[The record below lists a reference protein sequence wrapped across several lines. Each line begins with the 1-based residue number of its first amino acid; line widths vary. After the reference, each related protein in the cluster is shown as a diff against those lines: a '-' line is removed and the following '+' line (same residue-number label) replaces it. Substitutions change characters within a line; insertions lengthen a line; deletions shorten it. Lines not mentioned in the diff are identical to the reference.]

1 MQKPRGMPA
10 FAIDKELTA
19 VFVGEAL
26 DHLGSIEASV
36 LVLEE
41 SAHDSTA
48 VDDVFRLFH
57 TLKGNAGALG
67 LTDIET
73 LSHAVEDL
81 LTRVRD
87 GQHQIG
93 SVDIEVILAV
103 VDLLIRMVREV
114 DGTST
119 EEDSGDLSNRVSVL
133 KAAIDQLL
141 GQEPVPPS
149 GKGDVPAATDSD
161 TTIEHRRSERDAF
174 RQPSIKVDTRKL
186 DNLIDLVGELV
197 IVQSMLYQN
206 ARALGRADDRLDRD
220 LAQFQRLST
229 ELHTGAIAM
238 RLVPIRQTFQR
249 MQRLVRDLSRKAGKP
264 VDLTIIGEDTE
275 IDRKVVEEIVD
286 PLLHMLRNSIDHGI
300 ENADTRAR
308 AGKPAHGQL
317 TLSAAHEGG
326 NVLITVA
333 DDGRGLDTDALF
345 ERGLAAGLIEPGS
358 RPSEAELHS
367 LIFRNG
373 FSTAKEVTELSG
385 RGVGMDVVRRNI
397 ELLRGRIEI
406 RTRAGEGTTFLI
418 KLPLTLST
426 IEALLLRVA
435 NERFVL
441 ATFSVRESLRPSRDR
456 LHPMPGDR
464 WMVEVRNELVPIV
477 RVADLFKI
485 PGSISDPT
493 QGALVVIE
501 DAERRVALLVDE
513 LVCKQSVV
521 IKALGEPFN
530 NVEGIAGGAI
540 LADGRIGLILDA
552 GGLIRLCLQDAP
564 SRAA

>member
-1 MQKPRGMPA
+1 MSQKPRSVPA
-10 FAIDKELTA
+10 FAIDAELTA
-19 VFVGEAL
+19 VFIGEAL

-41 SAHDSTA
+41 SARDSAA

-67 LTDIET
+67 LTEIEQ

-93 SVDIEVILAV
+93 SDDIEVILAV

-114 DGTST
+114 AGGA
-119 EEDSGDLSNRVSVL
+119 DSDTDDLSSRVAVL

-141 GQEPVPPS
+141 GQEPAPPDPL
-149 GKGDVPAATDSD
+149 GDAPIAPDSD
-161 TTIEHRRSERDAF
+161 NAIEMRRSERDAF

-197 IVQSMLYQN
+197 IVQSMLFQN
-206 ARALGRADDRLDRD
+206 ARTTGRADERLDRN
-220 LAQFQRLST
+220 LAQFQRLSS

-264 VDLTIIGEDTE
+264 VELSLSGEDTE

-300 ENADTRAR
+300 ENAETRAR
-308 AGKPAHGQL
+308 LGKPTHGQL

-326 NVLITVA
+326 NVLITVS
-333 DDGRGLDTDALF
+333 DDGRGLDTDALY
-345 ERGLAAGLIEPGS
+345 ERGIAAGLIEPGA

-397 ELLRGRIEI
+397 EVLRGRIEI
-406 RTRAGEGTTFLI
+406 RTSPGAGTTFLI

-441 ATFSVRESLRPSRDR
+441 ATFSVRESLRPARER
-456 LHPMPGDR
+456 LHSMPGNR

-477 RVADLFKI
+477 RVADLFN
-485 PGSISDPT
+485 ISDSVVDPT

-501 DAERRVALLVDE
+501 DAARRVALLVDE

-521 IKALGEPFN
+521 IKALGEPIN

-552 GGLIRLCLQDAP
+552 GGLIRLCLQDS

>member
-1 MQKPRGMPA
+1 VSQKPRSVPA
-10 FAIDKELTA
+10 FAIDAELTA
-19 VFVGEAL
+19 VFIGEAL

-41 SAHDSTA
+41 SARDSAA

-67 LTDIET
+67 LTEIEQ

-87 GQHQIG
+87 GQHQIT
-93 SVDIEVILAV
+93 SDDIEVILAV

-114 DGTST
+114 AGGAESDA
-119 EEDSGDLSNRVSVL
+119 EDLSSRVAVL

-141 GQEPVPPS
+141 GQEPAPPDPL
-149 GKGDVPAATDSD
+149 GDAPMAPDSD
-161 TTIEHRRSERDAF
+161 NAIEMRRSERDAF

-197 IVQSMLYQN
+197 IVQSMLFQN
-206 ARALGRADDRLDRD
+206 ARTTGRADERLDRN
-220 LAQFQRLST
+220 LAQFQRLSS

-264 VDLTIIGEDTE
+264 VELSLSGEDTE

-300 ENADTRAR
+300 ENAETRAR
-308 AGKPAHGQL
+308 LGKPTHGQL

-326 NVLITVA
+326 NVLITVS
-333 DDGRGLDTDALF
+333 DDGRGLDTDALY
-345 ERGLAAGLIEPGS
+345 ERGIAAGLIEPGA
-358 RPSEAELHS
+358 RPSEAELHA

-397 ELLRGRIEI
+397 EVLRGRIEI
-406 RTRAGEGTTFLI
+406 RTSPGAGTTFLI

-441 ATFSVRESLRPSRDR
+441 ATFSVRESLRPARER
-456 LHPMPGDR
+456 LHSMPGNR

-477 RVADLFKI
+477 RVADLFN
-485 PGSISDPT
+485 ISDSVVDPT

-501 DAERRVALLVDE
+501 DAARRVALLVDE

-521 IKALGEPFN
+521 IKALGEPIN

-552 GGLIRLCLQDAP
+552 GGLIRLCLQDS